1 MGKTTNK
8 KQICVL
14 FVILALI
21 FVGIVSLGNSHSSPN
36 AFINACS
43 KMGSNMGRVSP
54 KNDGYVR
61 PELEHRKWTVEELFR
76 KSVKFTTYYG
86 EGEGTWLYAE
96 KDDRGAARAAE
107 VGLVWPGDI
116 QSTLES
122 ARGFGTCTFGGGDFI
137 PNGIMSISGGVVN
150 LINTSISGLIGEDF
164 MVGGLAKIVGG
175 STEDN
180 TGGLIETFVNS
191 LYMPLIVII
200 VILATIT
207 VVYQGL
213 VQMKMRE
220 ALNNLIWMAL
230 AFIIG
235 LALMYN
241 PQMLAGAPQKA
252 TSTITTCVLGALNG
266 QNCLTGEVEAPSALT
281 GKECKSY
288 SKTDSSEGNNADLM
302 VNGMTCTIW
311 KTFILEPW
319 AEEQFG
325 APYNKLYTR
334 SSDIDQNGG
343 SLWSGLTEDTPADLY
358 CVNMMGIRSIDESL
372 EKGILMNSGDNNS
385 KVCNVALYQLY
396 LKTEMTD
403 PSFHQ
408 GDGYNENLVSPDK
421 GDSYDQRWYDIIIPM
436 ASSPS
441 WTNWSGQG
449 RMFARLG
456 SSFVGLIA
464 VIAASIALITLSILG
479 AAYKIIGVVLMAF
492 APLFFLLA
500 IEPSRGRK
508 MFLGWLETLVSSI
521 LKYFTVTM
529 LIVVALV
536 LYAGLLAN
544 TTGVASLITVI
555 ILTVTLGMY
564 RKEIIDIIG
573 ASNMGGKRLSNRFG
587 KVLDKRAKGVK
598 EKSRAVAG
606 GMVGGAVGAMQN
618 RKYEKDAREDTLNY
632 LKEQLAA
639 ASTPEKEEFYKDEIK
654 KAEAEIKGK
663 DLKLGRTIRQGASSG
678 GGESFARAM
687 RRGASATATA
697 FRQANKTGG
706 DLKSQTKKQIKE
718 AAERRQ
724 RAVDKLNEEKE
735 QNEAVTVDSLRKPT
749 HYKGNLTDD
758 ELANLEIFRHHLANT
773 DDEQLI
779 NLADIH
785 GGSKDENRS
794 NLVKNELNARLDY
807 KQRKGEKA
815 GKLGRHILADQR
827 FVSLEEQEAN
837 KHIIAPN
844 PTSAEMDDMYR
855 QHQIQEEKLSTQS
868 QKVDLPKLDKQHQ
881 IQEKRLSTQ
890 SQKVDLPKLDKQHQI
905 QEERL
910 STQSQKVNLPKL
922 DNIDQPRS
930 LIKTDE
936 EIKKIVEADT
946 GRTKEITEA
955 QKKVKQKLATE
966 DTKAKGKQV
975 VTETQTKAEQTV
987 TEAQAEVQRRKVER
1001 TTYQQE
1007 RAADIEDRIKGR
1019 DNSSLPKLD
1028 DDNE

>member
-43 KMGSNMGRVSP
+43 KMGSNMKRVSP

-164 MVGGLAKIVGG
+164 MVDGLAKIVGG

-372 EKGILMNSGDNNS
+372 EKGILMNSGDNDS

-396 LKTEMTD
+396 LKTEMID

-436 ASSPS
+436 ASSSS

-464 VIAASIALITLSILG
+464 VITASIALITLSIFG

-544 TTGVASLITVI
+544 TTGIASLITVI

-573 ASNMGGKRLSNRFG
+573 ASNMGGKRLSDRFG
-587 KVLDKRAKGVK
+587 KVLDKRTKGVK

-618 RKYEKDAREDTLNY
+618 RKDEKDAREDTLKY

-639 ASTPEKEEFYKDEIK
+639 ASTPEEEEFYKDEIMK
-654 KAEAEIKGK
+654 EEGLIK

-678 GGESFARAM
+678 GGESFARSM
-687 RRGASATATA
+687 RRGTSATAAA
-697 FRQANKTGG
+697 FRQANKTSG
-706 DLKSQTKKQIKE
+706 DLKSQTKEQNKE

-724 RAVDKLNEEKE
+724 RAVDNFNEEKQRRQEEE
-735 QNEAVTVDSLRKPT
+735 QSEAVTVDSLRKQT

-758 ELANLEIFRHHLANT
+758 ELVNLEIFRHHLANT

-779 NLADIH
+779 NLADIL

-815 GKLGRHILADQR
+815 GKLGRHMLADQR

-837 KHIIAPN
+837 EHIIAPN

-855 QHQIQEEKLSTQS
+855 QHQIQEE
-868 QKVDLPKLDKQHQ
+868 
-881 IQEKRLSTQ
+881 RLSTQ
-890 SQKVDLPKLDKQHQI
+890 SQKVD
-905 QEERL
+905 
-910 STQSQKVNLPKL
+910 LPKL

-936 EIKKIVEADT
+936 EIKKIVEADPSRAK
-946 GRTKEITEA
+946 GIIEA
-955 QKKVKQKLATE
+955 QKKVRQKLATE
-966 DTKAKGKQV
+966 EAKAKGKQV

-987 TEAQAEVQRRKVER
+987 TEAQAEAQRHKIEGK
-1001 TTYQQE
+1001 TYQQE